1 MRLRISVVG
10 LLGLICF
17 LFVNN
22 LWARQRVALYPI
34 ESSDAKLAREVTNY
48 IRNAVGGKYPILLPD
63 KFEPVLKAEQAS
75 RPDYPL
81 ESFYP
86 ILLTELD
93 VRYLISGRA
102 ELKENH
108 GVRYEISAFDLLTNR
123 SRVFIQECVV
133 QEKRKILHKMG
144 SEIVRYLRDRDSLK
158 LTSERDSDMVTS
170 ILPYLQKCPRPPVAL
185 AISEK
190 IGDQTSTMLFAESTL
205 HYYLESAKFTI
216 NDGETA
222 LLREYSRFHFA
233 NEFRE
238 FPRSLTAWY
247 YVIGEASAEPG
258 KDEAGL
264 IGARSKLDVR
274 LLNREGKEIL
284 QSKVETEASA
294 LSFDSAV
301 TKALNVAASEIALK
315 LLPLLKY

>member
-1 MRLRISVVG
+1 MRRRISVVW
-10 LLGLICF
+10 LLLLICF
-17 LFVNN
+17 LFADN
-22 LWARQRVALYPI
+22 LWARQKVALYPI
-34 ESSDAKLAREVTNY
+34 ESSDAKLGQEATNY
-48 IRNAVGGKYPILLPD
+48 ITNTVGGKYPILLPD
-63 KFEPVLKAEQAS
+63 KFEPVLQAEQAS
-75 RPDYPL
+75 RPDYPM

-86 ILLTELD
+86 VLLTELD

-102 ELKENH
+102 EPEPNH
-108 GVRYEISAFDLLTNR
+108 GVKYEISAFDLLTNR

-133 QEKRKILHKMG
+133 QEKRDILHKMG
-144 SEIVRYLRDRDSLK
+144 REIVRYLLDRDSLR

-170 ILPYLQKCPRPPVAL
+170 ILPFLQKCPRPPVAL

-190 IGDQTSTMLFAESTL
+190 IGGQISLMLLAESTL

-216 NDGETA
+216 NDGETG
-222 LLREYSRFHFA
+222 LLRAYSKFYFA

-238 FPRSLTAWY
+238 FPRALTAWY
-247 YVIGEASAEPG
+247 YIIGEASAEPG
-258 KDEAGL
+258 KNEAGL
-264 IGARSKLDVR
+264 IGAKSKLDVR

-284 QSKVETEASA
+284 RSKVETEASA

-301 TKALNVAASEIALK
+301 VKALNVSASEIALK